1 MIVPR
6 RSEIVL
12 IIMEPHRIVV
22 VVHVVAA
29 VCTVAAAIAATIV
42 PRGNEIVSSGHRRWG
57 TVLVGDAVHG
67 ALRELPWGR
76 RSRTACRARRL
87 RSSRNSS
94 SIVIHVVA
102 IIASVVDGCSYRRL
116 KPRQRHRIAVV
127 IHVVPRSSSDLTA
140 RRPRASSII
149 IIITSLLLGS
159 LADTEPPIPPAPAT
173 RGAPSP
179 RMVLA
184 SPQALAD
191 ALQAAL
197 QAALP
202 ISAKQQWSDGTHGA
216 RTFMAPLRDPP
227 AQGDPRDFPDWEG
240 LQANAHVLRA
250 IVPHVRER
258 QLRSTTAAKAVR
270 TWVERCGLEVDE
282 KSIHQQAR
290 QMSTMASCLRRL
302 SERCSFLDGDDALL
316 PLVLEMKPGCA
327 PMWKPVL
334 ERQGV
339 EKEVPK
345 KKQTEIKV
353 EVRVVVAPEHADA
366 APGRRVSVAQSST
379 RAPRTGGPHQEKRPS
394 SPPDASTLGAGRPE
408 ASTKKR
414 RQTLSLD

>member
-1 MIVPR
+1 MVP
-6 RSEIVL
+6 
-12 IIMEPHRIVV
+12 
-22 VVHVVAA
+22 
-29 VCTVAAAIAATIV
+29 
-42 PRGNEIVSSGHRRWG
+42 
-57 TVLVGDAVHG
+57 
-67 ALRELPWGR
+67 
-76 RSRTACRARRL
+76 
-87 RSSRNSS
+87 
-94 SIVIHVVA
+94 
-102 IIASVVDGCSYRRL
+102 
-116 KPRQRHRIAVV
+116 
-127 IHVVPRSSSDLTA
+127 
-140 RRPRASSII
+140 
-149 IIITSLLLGS
+149 
-159 LADTEPPIPPAPAT
+159 
-173 RGAPSP
+173 
-179 RMVLA
+179 A

-191 ALQAAL
+191 AL

-227 AQGDPRDFPDWEG
+227 AQGDPRDCPDWEG

-290 QMSTMASCLRRL
+290 QMSTMASWLRRL
-302 SERCSFLDGDDALL
+302 HFKYHSGRWRCKDGDDALL

-334 ERQGV
+334 EGQGV
-339 EKEVPK
+339 EKKEVPK
-345 KKQTEIKV
+345 KKKTEIKV
-353 EVRVVVAPEHADA
+353 EVRVVVVPERADA

>member
-1 MIVPR
+1 M
-6 RSEIVL
+6 L
-12 IIMEPHRIVV
+12 F
-22 VVHVVAA
+22 
-29 VCTVAAAIAATIV
+29 
-42 PRGNEIVSSGHRRWG
+42 
-57 TVLVGDAVHG
+57 
-67 ALRELPWGR
+67 
-76 RSRTACRARRL
+76 
-87 RSSRNSS
+87 
-94 SIVIHVVA
+94 
-102 IIASVVDGCSYRRL
+102 
-116 KPRQRHRIAVV
+116 
-127 IHVVPRSSSDLTA
+127 
-140 RRPRASSII
+140 
-149 IIITSLLLGS
+149 
-159 LADTEPPIPPAPAT
+159 
-173 RGAPSP
+173 
-179 RMVLA
+179 A

-191 ALQAAL
+191 AL

-216 RTFMAPLRDPP
+216 RTFFMAPFDWNSRNKFR
-227 AQGDPRDFPDWEG
+227 APDWHG
-240 LQANAHVLRA
+240 LQANARVLGA
-250 IVPHVRER
+250 IAPHVRDR
-258 QLRSTTAAKAVR
+258 KMTLTIAARAVL

-302 SERCSFLDGDDALL
+302 HFKYHSGRWRCKDGDDALL

-345 KKQTEIKV
+345 KKKTEIKV
-353 EVRVVVAPEHADA
+353 EVRVVVVPERADA

-379 RAPRTGGPHQEKRPS
+379 RAPRTGGPQEKRPS

>member
-1 MIVPR
+1 M
-6 RSEIVL
+6 L
-12 IIMEPHRIVV
+12 F
-22 VVHVVAA
+22 
-29 VCTVAAAIAATIV
+29 
-42 PRGNEIVSSGHRRWG
+42 
-57 TVLVGDAVHG
+57 
-67 ALRELPWGR
+67 
-76 RSRTACRARRL
+76 
-87 RSSRNSS
+87 
-94 SIVIHVVA
+94 
-102 IIASVVDGCSYRRL
+102 
-116 KPRQRHRIAVV
+116 
-127 IHVVPRSSSDLTA
+127 
-140 RRPRASSII
+140 
-149 IIITSLLLGS
+149 
-159 LADTEPPIPPAPAT
+159 
-173 RGAPSP
+173 
-179 RMVLA
+179 A

-191 ALQAAL
+191 AL

-353 EVRVVVAPEHADA
+353 EVRVVVVPERADA